1 MSDFYDKA
9 LDAYL
14 RGAGITVTDRA
25 TALAAA
31 RAKGLKT
38 HYFKRSVALP
48 RVRRVLGFLSGI
60 AFSSL
65 LDVGSGRGV
74 FLWPFLE
81 TFSDKEVHC
90 VDPLPHRAEL
100 HRTVAAGGVFDL
112 HSHEGDVRTMD
123 LPDGSV
129 DVVTMLEVLEHIP
142 DVAGAIRN
150 AVRMARQYVV
160 ATVPAKADDNPEH
173 IHLLT
178 KDVLTDLFN
187 AAGCRQLHFGGVP
200 NHLFMVATCKAC

>member
-1 MSDFYDKA
+1 MSEFYDQA
-9 LDAYL
+9 LEAYL
-14 RGAGITVTDRA
+14 KGAGISVADRA

-31 RAKGLKT
+31 KAKGLKT
-38 HYFKRSVALP
+38 HYFKRSVVLP

-60 AFSSL
+60 TFSSL

-81 TFSDKEVHC
+81 TFPDKEVHC
-90 VDPLPHRAEL
+90 VDLLPHRVEL

-112 HSHEGDVRTMD
+112 HPHEGDVRTMD

-160 ATVPAKADDNPEH
+160 VTVPAKADDNPEH

-178 KDVLTDLFN
+178 KDILTDLFN